1 LTRLLRS
8 LKGKRISEMSPTNKN
23 EKYEIPMIL
32 YEEPS
37 SHGDKGIPFPYI
49 EVQKDKNM
57 PPVLFIF
64 EYKHTGE
71 IEPDE
76 NGKDAAII
84 DQIPHKFIDM
94 EFLKEKLPPEIND
107 MIRVAVGMKPLQ
119 IAQVE
124 GQKILDR
131 VFAKADSFKGSAMK
145 EKEQKIK
152 GLEEAKKKK
161 EEKLS

>member
-1 LTRLLRS
+1 
-8 LKGKRISEMSPTNKN
+8 MSVTNKN

-37 SHGDKGIPFPYI
+37 SSGDKGIPFPYI
-49 EVQKDKNM
+49 EIQKDKTM

-107 MIRVAVGMKPLQ
+107 MVRVAVGMKPLQ

-131 VFAKADSFKGSAMK
+131 VYAKAETFRVGALKDKQS
-145 EKEQKIK
+145 KISE
-152 GLEEAKKKK
+152 LEEVKKNKKK
-161 EEKLS
+161 ETKLS

>member
-1 LTRLLRS
+1 
-8 LKGKRISEMSPTNKN
+8 MSPTKKN

-37 SHGDKGIPFPYI
+37 SHGEKGIPFPYI

-76 NGKDAAII
+76 TGKDAAII

-107 MIRVAVGMKPLQ
+107 MVRVAVGMQPLRV
-119 IAQVE
+119 AQAA
-124 GQKILDR
+124 GQKTLDR
-131 VFAKADSFKGSAMK
+131 VFAKAEAYKGSALK
-145 EKEQKIK
+145 EKELKVK
-152 GLEEAKKKK
+152 DLEEAKKNKK
-161 EEKLS
+161 EVKPS